1 MNELNEKVI
10 TLKSTKLMG
19 ILICSAAGLSLLS
32 FLFSMII
39 LSNGFYFVNFLYLI
53 QILAIGAIGVYF
65 ILKDNYQNIEIIVP
79 ISLFVIAAKGIIAS
93 FIYSSF
99 SLLSF
104 LEAGCYAALGFIIID
119 NLKKVKIA
127 NIITLILI
135 VYNIL
140 NAYFIGNVQSLYIR
154 YGFYSGL
161 NVSLVSS
168 GYTGLVFLLVLLT
181 YFSNYTNKKDIKVKQ
196 YKSHIKLNTEI
207 IDFKTLLEFVE
218 NQYKNGEITEEEYKK
233 KRTEILNQL

>member
-1 MNELNEKVI
+1 MNEKVI

-39 LSNGFYFVNFLYLI
+39 LSDGFYFVNFLYLI

-79 ISLFVIAAKGIIAS
+79 ISLFVIAAKGIVAS

-161 NVSLVSS
+161 NVSLVST